1 MTTQPIPRSVGTHDG
16 TFHAD
21 EVTACALLL
30 YFGCIDRDKIYRTR
44 DSALLA
50 TCEYVCDVG
59 GIYDPDRKLFDHH
72 QASYTG
78 EWSSAGMILHYLLE
92 THRIKTE
99 EYNLF
104 QRSLVGGVDAHDNG
118 RAVVLRGY
126 CTFSQ
131 VISNFTPINY
141 DPTPEEQRQ
150 HFMEAVD
157 FVVGHLD
164 RLWRRYLYT
173 HSCRQSVE
181 EAMKQD
187 RTFLMFDAPVP
198 WLESFFEL
206 GGEHHSAVF
215 VIMPSAGHWKLRG
228 IPPTFEERMKVR
240 VQLPAAWAG
249 LLEDDL
255 ERVSGIPGALFC
267 HKERFISVWK
277 TKEAALLA
285 LQTVLKTIAH

>member
-1 MTTQPIPRSVGTHDG
+1 MQPIPRSFGTHDG

-30 YFGCIDRDKIYRTR
+30 QFGLIDRDHIYRTR
-44 DSALLA
+44 DPVVLA
-50 TCEYVCDVG
+50 KCEYVCDVG
-59 GIYDPDRKLFDHH
+59 GVYDPARKLLDHH

-78 EWSSAGMILHYLLE
+78 EWSSAGMVLHFLLD
-92 THRIKTE
+92 THVITE
-99 EYNLF
+99 EAYQLF
-104 QRSLVGGVDAHDNG
+104 HRSLVGGVDAHDNG

-131 VISNFTPINY
+131 VISNFTPITY
-141 DPTPEEQRQ
+141 DPSKEEQ
-150 HFMEAVD
+150 HKAFMEAVE

-173 HSCRQSVE
+173 QSCRQAV
-181 EAMKQD
+181 ADRMKTD
-187 RTFLMFDAPVP
+187 TVCLMFDAPIP
-198 WLESFFEL
+198 WVESFFEL
-206 GGEHHSAVF
+206 GGEHHPAIF
-215 VIMPSAGHWKLRG
+215 VIMPSGGHWKLRG

-240 VQLPAAWAG
+240 VQLPSAWAG
-249 LLEDDL
+249 LLEEDL

-277 TKEAALLA
+277 SKEAVLLA
-285 LQTVLKTIAH
+285 LESVLKSLPK

>member
-1 MTTQPIPRSVGTHDG
+1 MHIQKTLKSVGTHDG

-30 YFGCIDRDKIYRTR
+30 HFGLIERDKIHRTR
-44 DSALLA
+44 DSAVLA

-59 GIYDPDRKLFDHH
+59 GIYDPSRKLFDHH
-72 QASYTG
+72 QATYIG
-78 EWSSAGMILHYLLE
+78 DWSSAGMVLHYLLDIG
-92 THRIKTE
+92 RINEE
-99 EYNLF
+99 EYTLF

-131 VISNFTPINY
+131 VISNFTPITY
-141 DPTPEEQRQ
+141 DPTPEEQHL
-150 HFMEAVD
+150 HFLQAVD

-164 RLWRRYLYT
+164 RLWRRHLYI
-173 HSCRQSVE
+173 HSCKQTVAES
-181 EAMKQD
+181 MKRD
-187 RTFLMFDAPVP
+187 ATCLMFDAPIP
-198 WLESFFEL
+198 WVESFFEL
-206 GGEHHSAVF
+206 GGEHHSALF
-215 VIMPSAGHWKLRG
+215 VIMPAGGHWKLRG

-249 LLEDDL
+249 LLEGDL
-255 ERVSGIPGALFC
+255 ERVSGISGALFC

-277 TKEAALLA
+277 TKEAVLLA
-285 LQTVLKTIAH
+285 LHAVLKMTVS